1 MRKVGLQHARDEQV
15 QQRSGGQREGRT
27 QHVCVHERERPATR
41 RRAIDEQRH
50 HASRAKHFFSI
61 LTYLLTYP
69 LEAVH

>member
-41 RRAIDEQRH
+41 RRAID
-50 HASRAKHFFSI
+50 ASNGITPRAPTSTYLL
-61 LTYLLTYP
+61 LTYLS
-69 LEAVH
+69 